1 MPFTSINPTNPRTNP
16 WHFHKHFLRI
26 VDFDKLSFLELA
38 VLDFCL
44 LHPHE
49 NQSKLLG
56 YQGWVE
62 ILMITLV
69 YSKRVGLRNNLLHSV
84 GSFVLKGG
92 SGIHFYT
99 DLHFTTTSKEVK
111 KGNYLIVHWNYK
123 TVIFSMTSWL
133 HFHNLFSK
141 GNLGTFMIVCGTK
154 LEFSAPLSTTLCQKA
169 GVSEISTFYYN
180 YIFKPVISTDFVI
193 CWNSFRSRNFRRTG
207 FSADSH
213 TQE

>member
-1 MPFTSINPTNPRTNP
+1 MNTSQSLLVSKDGSKFWSSQMW
-16 WHFHKHFLRI
+16 WHFLTHAKHF
-26 VDFDKLSFLELA
+26 EGE
-38 VLDFCL
+38 C
-44 LHPHE
+44 
-49 NQSKLLG
+49 
-56 YQGWVE
+56 
-62 ILMITLV
+62 
-69 YSKRVGLRNNLLHSV
+69 
-84 GSFVLKGG
+84 SFVLKGG

-169 GVSEISTFYYN
+169 GVSEISTFYY
-180 YIFKPVISTDFVI
+180 YIFKPVISTDFLI

-207 FSADSH
+207 FPADSH